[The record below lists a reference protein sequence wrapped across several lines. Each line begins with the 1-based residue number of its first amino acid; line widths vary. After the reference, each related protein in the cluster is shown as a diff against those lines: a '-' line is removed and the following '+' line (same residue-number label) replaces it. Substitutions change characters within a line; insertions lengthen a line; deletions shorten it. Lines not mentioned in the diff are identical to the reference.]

1 VIMNSKYTLLAEI
14 ACLQVEHRNQ
24 LDLRTADLP
33 TIWQTGVPQQ
43 RPMGTEHI
51 W

>member
-1 VIMNSKYTLLAEI
+1 MNSKYTLLAEI

-43 RPMGTEHI
+43 RPVGTDLI